1 VHRDRDDDGRP
12 MNLGI
17 ASRRVGSAVFLVA
30 ILVVV
35 SGLLELAS
43 VVRLATER
51 AATECDLVTHTVRRQ
66 LDFIAAERPS
76 ATLAELGSD
85 PRLWTVLT
93 DAIAHAPS
101 ALHVAVCDTAGVAV
115 AHSLAS
121 GAGKPL
127 ERYAPLPRAR
137 NLADSFRVLWQLREP
152 RSLYESYAPL
162 ARDDEPFASIRVI
175 VPRAFLWD
183 SVNAFFWR
191 GVVVATALVSLA
203 IGAGVVLSR
212 LAIGRIRVLEAG
224 VAAIREGRFDGSLP
238 ETGAN
243 EFSRLTRELNLLGRE
258 YREERQRL
266 GAGQA
271 VSRAAELLGAGVVVL
286 DASGAVVLVNAAACR
301 WLGVARDASRGKRL
315 DEILP
320 AGHPLLALAARLRE
334 PDARTLSVP
343 LAESSALDVSDALIA
358 VGHRVADPDGS
369 TAGILIETKPARDVA
384 ARNALADQTRVLSRL
399 GEMATGVAHELRD
412 PLQTL
417 SFDLDA
423 VARAAR
429 HDPDEIDAHV
439 RSASEK
445 IRRLDRAISGFLKI
459 ARLRPTAATAI
470 DANALLREAHAS
482 LEADANL
489 AGLDLDLD
497 LAAAEQTIIADAQ
510 VLQQA
515 VYNLVRNA
523 IVAQPSREKRI
534 VLRTRR
540 EAARDGGGGEGGDG
554 GGRAVGVDVPAPRA
568 WVCIDIADSGPGI
581 PRELRERVLD
591 LFFTTRPEGT
601 GVGLSLA
608 RQAAELHGGE
618 ILIDS
623 EVGVG
628 TRVTLRLPAADSP
641 AVSPSGGDR
650 IAGSRA

>member
-1 VHRDRDDDGRP
+1 VLRDRDGEGRP

-17 ASRRVGSAVFLVA
+17 ASRRVGSAVFLVT

-66 LDFIAAERPS
+66 LDFIAAERPR

-121 GAGKPL
+121 GAGKLL
-127 ERYAPLPRAR
+127 ERHAPLPRAR
-137 NLADSFRVLWQLREP
+137 NLADSFRVLWQLRES
-152 RSLYESYAPL
+152 RSLYESYTPL

-191 GVVVATALVSLA
+191 GVVVAILLISLA
-203 IGAGVVLSR
+203 IGTGVVLSR
-212 LAIGRIRVLEAG
+212 LVIGRVRVLEAG
-224 VAAIREGRFDGSLP
+224 VAAIREGRFDARLP
-238 ETGAN
+238 ETGAD
-243 EFSRLTRELNLLGRE
+243 EFSRLARELNLLGRE
-258 YREERQRL
+258 FQEERRRL

-286 DASGAVVLVNAAACR
+286 DASNAVILVNASACR
-301 WLGVARDASRGKRL
+301 ALGVDRAASQGRRL
-315 DEILP
+315 DEVVP

-334 PDARTLSVP
+334 SDERTLSVP
-343 LAESSALDVSDALIA
+343 LSESDGCDANDGLVA
-358 VGHRVADPDGS
+358 VGHRVADPGGP
-369 TAGILIETKPARDVA
+369 TAGILIELKPARDQA
-384 ARNALADQTRVLSRL
+384 ALNALVDQTRVLTRL
-399 GEMATGVAHELRD
+399 GEMAAGVAHELRD

-417 SFDLDA
+417 SFELDA
-423 VARAAR
+423 VSRAAR
-429 HDPDEIDAHV
+429 GDPDAVDAHV
-439 RSASEK
+439 RTASEK
-445 IRRLDRAISGFLKI
+445 IRRLDRAITGFLKI
-459 ARLRPTAATAI
+459 ARLRPSAAARI
-470 DANALLREAHAS
+470 DLNAFLREAHAS
-482 LEADANL
+482 LEPDANL
-489 AGLDLDLD
+489 AGLEIELD
-497 LAAAEQTIIADAQ
+497 LAAAIPDVVADPQ
-510 VLQQA
+510 VLRQA

-523 IVAQPSREKRI
+523 VQAQPTREKRI

-540 EAARDGGGGEGGDG
+540 EERRERDREDGG
-554 GGRAVGVDVPAPRA
+554 AHAPHAA
-568 WVCIDIADSGPGI
+568 WVCIDVADTGPGI

-608 RQAAELHGGE
+608 RQAAEMHGGE
-618 ILIDS
+618 LAIES
-623 EVGVG
+623 EVSVG
-628 TRVTLRLPAADSP
+628 TIVTIRLPAVEAAS
-641 AVSPSGGDR
+641 ASAGGE
-650 IAGSRA
+650 SRAENGA